1 MFMIS
6 HSIINLDKLIMVHVF
21 DWNFDDPR
29 VDIRKI
35 KLRERYGIGILNEGK
50 AIAVLKN
57 VHVVPNEVVLPA
69 QANISVSGSI
79 AAIDPTA
86 SVL

>member
-1 MFMIS
+1 V
-6 HSIINLDKLIMVHVF
+6 LIVDEDITTEEF
-21 DWNFDDPR
+21 QDPR

-69 QANISVSGSI
+69 QTFLQVANSTLGEINPTSAISN
-79 AAIDPTA
+79 P
-86 SVL
+86 